1 MELLPK
7 CRLIAMLIN
16 SLLGFE
22 MSLMLSLAG
31 EIHFI
36 NMLRLLSGCFSSRLS
51 VKLYLCIAL
60 MENLPAF
67 M

>member
-1 MELLPK
+1 
-7 CRLIAMLIN
+7 MLIN